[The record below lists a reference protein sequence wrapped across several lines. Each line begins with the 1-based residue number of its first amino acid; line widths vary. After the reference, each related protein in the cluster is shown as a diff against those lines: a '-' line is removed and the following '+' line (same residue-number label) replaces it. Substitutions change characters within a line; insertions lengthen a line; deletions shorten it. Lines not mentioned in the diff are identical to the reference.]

1 MCPLPRLALGRVL
14 FLALLL
20 DVSSPSPH
28 PLPRLTLGHTHPFP
42 AWFWD
47 VTRRDVT
54 SRLVLGCIVTPHAR
68 CTAATGSS
76 FFIFIFALADRSLS
90 FTCTW
95 GPPPARPFV
104 TRRPCCVAFVMS
116 PCRVASVTLV
126 VSPSCCPGRSASS
139 EWLAPWRDTRF
150 GPVADM

>member
-1 MCPLPRLALGRVL
+1 M
-14 FLALLL
+14 
-20 DVSSPSPH
+20 DVSSPLPH

-54 SRLVLGCIVTPHAR
+54 SRLVLGCIVTHLTLDVPLPYFYFY
-68 CTAATGSS
+68 GSS
-76 FFIFIFALADRSLS
+76 FFFFIFALADRSLS

-95 GPPPARPFV
+95 GPPPARLFV
-104 TRRPCCVAFVMS
+104 TCHPDSPLLHRFRHVALLRDSRRLHH
-116 PCRVASVTLV
+116 PCRVAV
-126 VSPSCCPGRSASS
+126 VLPQAVRLLGVACSWC
-139 EWLAPWRDTRF
+139 DTRF